1 MSSIDISIM
10 RAIYNEITSGR
21 GINNSTHS
29 VIVREALRNYGAVT
43 SFQLIEA
50 NQKTYEILDM
60 FWKFPHEQVVK
71 YIQDKINKSKYELEI
86 KIV

>member
-1 MSSIDISIM
+1 MTSIDISVM
-10 RAIYNEITSGR
+10 RAIYNEIVSGR
-21 GINNSTHS
+21 GIDNITHS
-29 VIVREALRNYGAVT
+29 VIVREALRNYGAVN

-50 NQKTYEILDM
+50 NQKSFEILNM
-60 FWKFPHEQVVK
+60 FWNFPQDQVIK